1 VTGSPSATDQVVR
14 WRATGEPNQ
23 GGEMRKLMI
32 ADDEPGVRSLVRMTL
47 ESDSYEILEAS
58 DGDEALMLALEHRPE
73 LILLDVT
80 MPGLSGLQVCRMLKD
95 NPSTSAISVVMLTAM
110 DQDSDR
116 AEGKVA
122 GADDYFTKPFS
133 PLALLRKVDEIF
145 EERKAS

>member
-1 VTGSPSATDQVVR
+1 
-14 WRATGEPNQ
+14 
-23 GGEMRKLMI
+23 MRKLMI

-80 MPGLSGLQVCRMLKD
+80 MPGLSGLQICRMLKD

-116 AEGKVA
+116 AEGKAA

>member
-1 VTGSPSATDQVVR
+1 
-14 WRATGEPNQ
+14 
-23 GGEMRKLMI
+23 MRKLMI

-73 LILLDVT
+73 LLLLDVT

-116 AEGKVA
+116 AEGKAA

>member
-1 VTGSPSATDQVVR
+1 
-14 WRATGEPNQ
+14 
-23 GGEMRKLMI
+23 MRKLMI

-58 DGDEALMLALEHRPE
+58 DGDEALLLALEHRPE

-110 DQDSDR
+110 DQDADR
-116 AEGKVA
+116 AEGKAA

>member
-1 VTGSPSATDQVVR
+1 
-14 WRATGEPNQ
+14 
-23 GGEMRKLMI
+23 MRKLMI

-47 ESDSYEILEAS
+47 ESDAYQILEAS

-80 MPGLSGLQVCRMLKD
+80 MPGLSGVQVCRMLKD

-110 DQDSDR
+110 DQDADR
-116 AEGKVA
+116 AEGKSA

-145 EERKAS
+145 VERRAS